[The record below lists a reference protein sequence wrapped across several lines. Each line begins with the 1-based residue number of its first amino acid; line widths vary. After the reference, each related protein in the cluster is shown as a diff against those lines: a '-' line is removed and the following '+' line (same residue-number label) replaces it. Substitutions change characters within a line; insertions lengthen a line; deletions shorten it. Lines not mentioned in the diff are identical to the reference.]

1 MTKMKDKIIKDF
13 SVSGKSFQLKY
24 DADNELYQ
32 TLFSDWKHLND
43 YYQSENYISHTDGK
57 RNPIEKIYQIV
68 KQYTIKT
75 KWDLIKKHQNKD
87 KINVLDIGCGTG
99 DFLKY
104 GNQKNNSNGVGVEP
118 NDVARQKA
126 QSKNVEVFND
136 LKEIKAQNYDVI
148 TLWHVLEHVP
158 DIENYFSFFNEKLH
172 KDGLLVIAVPN
183 FKSYDAKFYGEH
195 WAAWDVPRHLWHFSK
210 NSMQKI
216 SQTHGFDLTH
226 IQPMYFDSFYVS
238 LLSEKYKNGK
248 QNLLKAF
255 WVGLRSNWK
264 AKRTKEYS
272 SHIYLFKKSK

>member
-1 MTKMKDKIIKDF
+1 MTKMKDKIIKDY

-32 TLFSDWKHLND
+32 TFFSDWEHLND
-43 YYQSENYISHTDGK
+43 YYQSENYISHTDGN
-57 RNPIEKIYQIV
+57 RNALEKIYQIV

-255 WVGLRSNWK
+255 WVGLRSNWE

>member
-32 TLFSDWKHLND
+32 TLFSDWEHLND

-255 WVGLRSNWK
+255 WVGLRSNWE

>member
-32 TLFSDWKHLND
+32 TLFSDWEHLND

-104 GNQKNNSNGVGVEP
+104 GNQKNTSNGVGVEP

-183 FKSYDAKFYGEH
+183 FKSYDAKFYDEH

-255 WVGLRSNWK
+255 WVGLRSNWE

>member
-1 MTKMKDKIIKDF
+1 MAKMKDKIIKDY

-32 TLFSDWKHLND
+32 TLFSDWEHLND

-126 QSKNVEVFND
+126 QSKNVVVFND

-255 WVGLRSNWK
+255 WVGLRSNWE

>member
-1 MTKMKDKIIKDF
+1 MTKMKDKIIKDY

-32 TLFSDWKHLND
+32 TLFSDWEHLND

-255 WVGLRSNWK
+255 WVGLRSNWE

>member
-1 MTKMKDKIIKDF
+1 MTKMKDKIIKDY

-32 TLFSDWKHLND
+32 TLFSDWEHLND
-43 YYQSENYISHTDGK
+43 YYQSENYISHTDGN
-57 RNPIEKIYQIV
+57 RNALEKIYQIV

-126 QSKNVEVFND
+126 QSKNVVVFND

-216 SQTHGFDLTH
+216 SQTHAFDLTH

-255 WVGLRSNWK
+255 WVGLRSNWE

>member
-1 MTKMKDKIIKDF
+1 M
-13 SVSGKSFQLKY
+13 
-24 DADNELYQ
+24 
-32 TLFSDWKHLND
+32 
-43 YYQSENYISHTDGK
+43 
-57 RNPIEKIYQIV
+57 
-68 KQYTIKT
+68 
-75 KWDLIKKHQNKD
+75 
-87 KINVLDIGCGTG
+87 DIGCGTG

-255 WVGLRSNWK
+255 WVGLRSNWE

>member
-136 LKEIKAQNYDVI
+136 LKEIKAHNFDVI

-210 NSMQKI
+210 KSMQKI

>member
-1 MTKMKDKIIKDF
+1 MTKMKDKIIKDY

-32 TLFSDWKHLND
+32 TLFSDWEHLND
-43 YYQSENYISHTDGK
+43 YYQSKNYISHTDGK

-255 WVGLRSNWK
+255 WVGLRSNWE

>member
-24 DADNELYQ
+24 DADNELYR
-32 TLFSDWKHLND
+32 TLFSDWEHLND
-43 YYQSENYISHTDGK
+43 YYQSENYISHTDGN
-57 RNPIEKIYQIV
+57 RNALEKIYQIV

-255 WVGLRSNWK
+255 WVGLRSNWE

>member
-1 MTKMKDKIIKDF
+1 MTKMKDKIIKDY

-32 TLFSDWKHLND
+32 TLFSDWEHLND

-126 QSKNVEVFND
+126 QSKNVVVFND
-136 LKEIKAQNYDVI
+136 LKGIKAQNYDVI
-148 TLWHVLEHVP
+148 SLWHVLEHVP

-210 NSMQKI
+210 KSMQKI
-216 SQTHGFDLTH
+216 SQTHGFDLIH

-255 WVGLRSNWK
+255 WVGLRSNWE

>member
-1 MTKMKDKIIKDF
+1 MTKMKDKIIKDY

-32 TLFSDWKHLND
+32 TLFSDWEYLND

-126 QSKNVEVFND
+126 QSKNVVVFND
-136 LKEIKAQNYDVI
+136 LKEIETQNFDVI

-183 FKSYDAKFYGEH
+183 FKSYDAKFYDEH

-255 WVGLRSNWK
+255 WVGLRSNWE

>member
-1 MTKMKDKIIKDF
+1 MTKMKDKIIKDY

-32 TLFSDWKHLND
+32 TLFSNWEHLND

-255 WVGLRSNWK
+255 WVGLRSNWE

>member
-32 TLFSDWKHLND
+32 TLFSNWEHLND

-57 RNPIEKIYQIV
+57 RNPIEKIYHIV

-210 NSMQKI
+210 KSMQKI
-216 SQTHGFDLTH
+216 SQTHGFDLIH

-238 LLSEKYKNGK
+238 LLSERYKNGK

-255 WVGLRSNWK
+255 WVGLRSNWE

>member
-1 MTKMKDKIIKDF
+1 MTKMKDKIIKDC

-32 TLFSDWKHLND
+32 TLFSDWEHLND

-255 WVGLRSNWK
+255 WVGLRSNWE

>member
-1 MTKMKDKIIKDF
+1 MTKMKDKIIKDY

-32 TLFSDWKHLND
+32 TLFSDWEHLND

-126 QSKNVEVFND
+126 QSKNVVVFND
-136 LKEIKAQNYDVI
+136 LKEIETQNFDVI

-183 FKSYDAKFYGEH
+183 FKSYDAKFYDEH

-210 NSMQKI
+210 NSMKKI
-216 SQTHGFDLTH
+216 SHTHGFDLIH

-255 WVGLRSNWK
+255 WVGLRSNWE

>member
-1 MTKMKDKIIKDF
+1 MTKMKDKIIKDY

-32 TLFSDWKHLND
+32 TLFSDWEHLND

-136 LKEIKAQNYDVI
+136 LKEIKAHNFDVI

-238 LLSEKYKNGK
+238 LLSERYKNGK

-255 WVGLRSNWK
+255 WVGLRSNWE

>member
-1 MTKMKDKIIKDF
+1 MTKMKDKIIKDY

-32 TLFSDWKHLND
+32 TLFSDWEHLND

-238 LLSEKYKNGK
+238 LLSERYKNGK

-255 WVGLRSNWK
+255 WVGLRSNWE

>member
-1 MTKMKDKIIKDF
+1 MTKMKDKIIKDY

-32 TLFSDWKHLND
+32 TLFSDWEHLND

-75 KWDLIKKHQNKD
+75 KWDLIQKYQNKD

-126 QSKNVEVFND
+126 QSKNVEVYND

-255 WVGLRSNWK
+255 WVGLRSNWE

>member
-1 MTKMKDKIIKDF
+1 MTKMKDKIIKDY

-32 TLFSDWKHLND
+32 TLFSDWEHLND

-126 QSKNVEVFND
+126 QSKNVVVFND

-183 FKSYDAKFYGEH
+183 FKSYDAKFYDEH

-255 WVGLRSNWK
+255 WVGLRSNWE

>member
-1 MTKMKDKIIKDF
+1 MTKMKDKIIKDY

-32 TLFSDWKHLND
+32 TLFSDWEHLND

-126 QSKNVEVFND
+126 QSKNVVVFND
-136 LKEIKAQNYDVI
+136 LKEIETQNFDVI
-148 TLWHVLEHVP
+148 SLWHVLEHVP

-255 WVGLRSNWK
+255 WVGLRSNWE

>member
-1 MTKMKDKIIKDF
+1 MTKMKDKIIKDY

-32 TLFSDWKHLND
+32 TLFSDWEHLND

-126 QSKNVEVFND
+126 QSKNVVVFND
-136 LKEIKAQNYDVI
+136 LKGIKAQNYDVI
-148 TLWHVLEHVP
+148 SLWHVLEHVP

-183 FKSYDAKFYGEH
+183 FKSYDAKFYDEH

-210 NSMQKI
+210 KSMQKI
-216 SQTHGFDLTH
+216 SQTHGFDLIH

-255 WVGLRSNWK
+255 WVGLRSNWE

>member
-1 MTKMKDKIIKDF
+1 MTKMKDKIIKDY

-32 TLFSDWKHLND
+32 TLFSDWEHLND

-136 LKEIKAQNYDVI
+136 LKEIKALNFDVI

-255 WVGLRSNWK
+255 WVGLRSNWE